1 MTRRGWTLV
10 AAAVVAI
17 AAGVYWISGRAGP
30 SPTAGAQNEQT
41 STATIQRRD
50 VGATVLATGV
60 IRPKVGA
67 QVQVGSRASGIL
79 QRLHV
84 TVGDRVTR
92 GQLLAELD
100 PVEFQARVDQAAAR
114 LATARAEL
122 VFATAQ
128 HERATRLLAGNIIA
142 SAEFDAAKRA
152 FDLAATQVAE
162 AEALQRSAEIQLGYT
177 RIYAP
182 IAGVVA
188 SVSTQ
193 VGETVA
199 ASFAAPTFVT
209 IIDLD
214 RLEVWAYVDE
224 TEIGRIQSGQPAIF
238 TVDTYPGISF
248 AGAVSAIQ
256 PQAEIIDNVV
266 NYVTRIDITDHQD
279 RTLRPEMTTTVNIV
293 IEGKTDVVAIPNQA
307 LRRDER
313 GAYAWIASGT
323 NPPVRRDIETGYRGT
338 DFTEILRGL
347 DVGDVVIVGP
357 VQEQTLT
364 PTR

>member
-1 MTRRGWTLV
+1 MRTRGWALAAVAV
-10 AAAVVAI
+10 AAVAGG
-17 AAGVYWISGRAGP
+17 AYWWNGRAGP
-30 SPTAGAQNEQT
+30 TRAAVAQVEVAGTAAIE
-41 STATIQRRD
+41 RRD
-50 VGATVLATGV
+50 IGATVLATGV

-114 LATARAEL
+114 LETARAEL
-122 VFATAQ
+122 AFATAQ
-128 HERATRLLAGNIIA
+128 HDRARRLVADNLIS
-142 SAEFDAAKRA
+142 SAEFDTARRA

-162 AEALQRSAEIQLGYT
+162 AEAALRSAQIQLGYT

-224 TEIGRIQSGQPAIF
+224 TEIGRIAVGQAATF
-238 TVDTYPGISF
+238 TVDTYPGVTF
-248 AGAVSAIQ
+248 AGEVSAIQ

-266 NYVTRIDITDHQD
+266 NYVTRIEITEHQD

-293 IEGKTDVVAIPNQA
+293 IEGRTGVIAIPNQA

-313 GAYAWIASGT
+313 GAYAWIPDAGGT
-323 NPPVRRDIETGYRGT
+323 PVRRDIETGYRGSSH
-338 DFTEILRGL
+338 TEVVRGL
-347 DVGDVVIVGP
+347 DAGEVVLVGP
-357 VQEQTLT
+357 VQD
-364 PTR
+364 RR